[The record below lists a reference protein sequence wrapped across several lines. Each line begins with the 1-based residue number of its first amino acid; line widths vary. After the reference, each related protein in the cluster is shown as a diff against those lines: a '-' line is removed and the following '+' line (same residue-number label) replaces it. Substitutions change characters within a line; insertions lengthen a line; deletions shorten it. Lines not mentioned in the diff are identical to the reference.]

1 MSVKK
6 LQINQNTFYFCTITC
21 FDWLPLF
28 QITDLY
34 DHIYKLFDLLK
45 ASKVFI
51 SGFVIMPNHLHL
63 LLFAPKTRQ
72 RINNIIG
79 TGKRFM
85 SYEIVK
91 RLKKLKKYELLSEM
105 HNSVVIS
112 DRQRG
117 KLHQVFERTIDLKE
131 VVTGKFLKQKLNY
144 IHKNPISGKWD
155 LVDDYRYYEHSS
167 AKFYCLDEYSGYEVV
182 HYADAFV
189 KFG

>member
-34 DHIYKLFDLLK
+34 DHIYEWFDLLK
-45 ASKVFI
+45 TRKVFL

-63 LLFAPKTRQ
+63 LLFAAKTRQ

-91 RLKKLKKYELLSEM
+91 RLKELKKYELLSEM

-167 AKFYCLDEYSGYEVV
+167 AKF
-182 HYADAFV
+182 
-189 KFG
+189 